1 MGASRIHRRPRF
13 QGATGPAGINLSPAN
28 PVDVV
33 ATSSSWLPA
42 ACRGDAGAVGRCVLP
57 IIESI
62 RASSI
67 SQGGLPM
74 HSTAAGYAPL
84 AVAGGTQ
91 QRCEICSVGRA
102 ERRCARFAQ
111 RRSSPQGSS
120 PRRPVEVSSGLLR
133 LSRLHAPAVTDDAA
147 RARRPSGHTAAPPP
161 RRRSEPPRAPWHLR
175 CPAALGG
182 ERSFSVM
189 QRGDRAGPKS
199 SRSI

>member
-1 MGASRIHRRPRF
+1 
-13 QGATGPAGINLSPAN
+13 
-28 PVDVV
+28 
-33 ATSSSWLPA
+33 
-42 ACRGDAGAVGRCVLP
+42 
-57 IIESI
+57 
-62 RASSI
+62 
-67 SQGGLPM
+67 M

-182 ERSFSVM
+182 LRTFAPDLCASLVAVLASSAAGSPTSGRQPNKAGGPMLSHSDHLAARGHRTRLSVW
-189 QRGDRAGPKS
+189 AT
-199 SRSI
+199 

>member
-1 MGASRIHRRPRF
+1 MVTPEQSA
-13 QGATGPAGINLSPAN
+13 
-28 PVDVV
+28 D
-33 ATSSSWLPA
+33 
-42 ACRGDAGAVGRCVLP
+42 
-57 IIESI
+57 
-62 RASSI
+62 ASSR
-67 SQGGLPM
+67 SSRAFGRPAFRAAGGLPM

-133 LSRLHAPAVTDDAA
+133 RPRLHAPSVADDAA

-182 ERSFSVM
+182 ERTFAPDFCASWAKHVSSERCRTWIVN
-189 QRGDRAGPKS
+189 GRAQT
-199 SRSI
+199 